1 MKTLS
6 RTTKKRTTTKTVP
19 PCCQTI
25 GIDLGDQWSYY
36 CVLDEAGEI
45 AEEGRFRTTEAA
57 LRKHFA
63 SIEKARIAFE
73 AGTHSIWISEQ
84 LRQYGHEVLVAH
96 VSELPSLSRSDR
108 KCDRV
113 DAEKLARY
121 ARIDPGLWRPLS
133 HRSVARQESL
143 ILVRARDVLVRV
155 RTDLINAVRGL
166 AKPCGYRLPKSAT
179 RCFPKRCLASVPE
192 GWLPALPPLFIQIES
207 SNEQIKAYDRLI
219 LQMATEQYPE
229 TQALSQVNGVG
240 TLTAL
245 TFVLTLA
252 DKHRFRQS
260 RDVGCYLGLR
270 PKRSQSG
277 EHDPQ
282 LGITKAGNSY
292 LRRLLT
298 ECAHYIVGPFGK
310 DSALQRWGRHW
321 AARGGKKARA
331 RAVTAVARQLAV
343 LLHRLWVTQAE
354 YIPFPERQPAVA

>member
-1 MKTLS
+1 MKTS
-6 RTTKKRTTTKTVP
+6 SATAKKKTAKKEALK
-19 PCCQTI
+19 CALTI
-25 GIDLGDQWSYY
+25 GIDLGDQWSHY

-57 LRKHFA
+57 LRKHFG
-63 SIEKARIAFE
+63 EMDRARIAME

-96 VSELPSLSRSDR
+96 VSELRAITRSDR

-121 ARIDPGLWRPLS
+121 ARLDPGLLRPIS
-133 HRSVARQESL
+133 HRSVAMQESL
-143 ILVRARDVLVRV
+143 TLVRARDVLVRV
-155 RTDLINAVRGL
+155 RTGLINSIRGL

-179 RCFPKRCLASVPE
+179 CCFPERCLPLIPE
-192 GWLPALPPLFIQIES
+192 GLLPALKPLFDQLKSI
-207 SNEQIKAYDRLI
+207 NEQIKAYDQLI
-219 LQMATEQYPE
+219 LKMAKEEYPE
-229 TQALSQVNGVG
+229 TKALSQVKGVG

-245 TFVLTLA
+245 TYVLTLA
-252 DKHRFRQS
+252 DKDRFLHS

-270 PKRSQSG
+270 PKRNQSG

-298 ECAHYIVGPFGK
+298 ECANYIVGPFGQ
-310 DSALQRWGRHW
+310 DCALQRWGRHL
-321 AARGGKKARA
+321 ASRGGKNARA
-331 RAVTAVARQLAV
+331 RAITAVARKLAV
-343 LLHRLWVTQAE
+343 LLHRLWATKAE
-354 YIPFPERQPAVA
+354 YIPFPQRTQAA